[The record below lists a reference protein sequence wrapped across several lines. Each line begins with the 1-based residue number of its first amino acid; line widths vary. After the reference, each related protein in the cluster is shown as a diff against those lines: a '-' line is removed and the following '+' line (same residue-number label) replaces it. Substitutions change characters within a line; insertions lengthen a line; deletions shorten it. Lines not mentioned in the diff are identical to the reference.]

1 MAADTDT
8 LKVNKGT
15 LMFWSKVIAAA
26 VFGSGI
32 TFGTAKLAVQSEAP
46 KAEIVTEAASD
57 MKGIKSELSEIKVLL
72 KNNDLEKA
80 ALQRELSDLRS
91 EVRELRT
98 NDKEQDKIIAK
109 LVAEGKK

>member
-1 MAADTDT
+1 MAQDTDT
-8 LKVNKGT
+8 LKVKKESV
-15 LMFWSKVIAAA
+15 MFWSKVAFAILGA
-26 VFGSGI
+26 GGI
-32 TFGTAKLAVQSEAP
+32 TFGSAKLAVQSEAP
-46 KAEIVTEAASD
+46 KAEVVNEAASD
-57 MKGIKSELSEIKVLL
+57 MKGIKAELGEIKVLL